1 MAELEIRANKR
12 FKIMEDVG
20 ARKDA
25 LERHAVR
32 MVLRN
37 TADPNAPMIPSP
49 NSAHFRMHCYECGE
63 VFWGVG
69 GAMFCVTCLAA
80 QAVEQELNYELAKI
94 ERETNMIE
102 AKARLVKLQQ
112 RKKAQ
117 ATKDE
122 KTTPLRLST

>member
-1 MAELEIRANKR
+1 MAELEVRANKR
-12 FKIMEDVG
+12 FKIMEDVA

-49 NSAHFRMHCYECGE
+49 NSAHFRTHCYECGE
-63 VFWGVG
+63 VFWGVSG
-69 GAMFCVTCLAA
+69 SMYCDSCTTL
-80 QAVEQELNYELAKI
+80 QNVEQELNRELHKI
-94 ERETNMIE
+94 ERETSMIE

-117 ATKDE
+117 ETKSE
-122 KTTPLRLST
+122 PLRIST